1 MKKILVS
8 FMTIALVSALIGG
21 GVYAYFSD
29 VETSTGN
36 TFTAGTLDLNLDGG
50 NTNVVKFTV
59 DDVKPGDS
67 GGGTW
72 EVSNVGNMDG
82 YLDLESI
89 GVSEDIGTTTDP
101 ELADEVPP
109 GTDTAQLG
117 NYLMV
122 HMFIDA
128 NNNGSWDSGE
138 TDIFGTN
145 ASPAAI
151 NTIASSYGLD
161 LSLLANGGT
170 NYITLLWS
178 VGTTVDNRIQG
189 DSVTL
194 DITFELQQRAAE

>member
-1 MKKILVS
+1 MKRILVS
-8 FMTIALVSALIGG
+8 LMAIALVSALIGG
-21 GVYAYFSD
+21 GIYAYFSD
-29 VETSTGN
+29 IETSAGN
-36 TFTAGTLDLNLDGG
+36 VFTAGTLDLNLDGG

-59 DDVKPGDS
+59 DDVKPGAN

-72 EVSNVGNMDG
+72 TVANVGNMDG

-89 GVSEDIGTTTDP
+89 GVSEAIGTTTDP
-101 ELADEVPP
+101 ELADEGGP
-109 GTDTAQLG
+109 DTTQLG

-151 NTIASSYGLD
+151 NTILGNYALD

-178 VGTTVDNRIQG
+178 VGTTVDNSIQG

-194 DITFELQQRAAE
+194 DITFELQQRAAD